1 MEQNILVTIIIPVY
15 NTKPYI
21 VECMESVLHQTYQNL
36 EIILINDGSTDGS
49 GEVCKSFERDARVRF
64 IDRENRGLSYTRQ
77 EGIKLANGIY
87 FCNLDSDDCMELD
100 FVEKMLSR
108 ILETEADIVTCG
120 RVDFAQEYRK
130 EHNLPAGLE
139 EFTLTKELVSS
150 KFTVLS
156 KSLWLADS
164 WNKMYR
170 TEFVRNSGVEYF
182 LSNRYNGT
190 DLSFN
195 HLLILHLPKVVV
207 LNEPLLLHRIVMGSR
222 VHRKNKPLQE
232 GFEIIVERVLKEA
245 EQLGY
250 KDMFKETY
258 SEVYIRLLRMAFL
271 TIIHE
276 SENRKELKVRIN
288 EFYERR
294 DLFGKISPFFEP
306 KALSKRTS
314 PFRMRILNSCMLG
327 NNLMLLYFLF
337 YCYSVKEKWK
347 AGGRENNE
355 K

>member
-49 GEVCKSFERDARVRF
+49 DEVCKSFEFDARVRF
-64 IDRENRGLSYTRQ
+64 INRENRGLSYTRQ
-77 EGIKLANGIY
+77 EGINLANGQY

-108 ILETEADIVTCG
+108 ILEREADIVTCG
-120 RVDFAQEYRK
+120 RVDFDQEYRQ
-130 EHNLPAGLE
+130 EHNLPVELE
-139 EFTLTKELVSS
+139 ELALTKELVSS
-150 KFTVLS
+150 KFAVLS
-156 KSLWLADS
+156 KNFWLADS

-182 LSNRYNGT
+182 LPNRYNGT

-207 LNEPLLLHRIVMGSR
+207 LNEPLLLHRIVIGSR

-232 GFEIIVERVLKEA
+232 GFEIIVEHVLKEA

-250 KDMFKETY
+250 NDMFKKTY
-258 SEVYIRLLRMAFL
+258 SLVYIRLLRMVFL
-271 TIIHE
+271 TIIQE
-276 SENRKELKVRIN
+276 SENKEELKVKITD
-288 EFYERR
+288 FYRRR
-294 DLFGKISPFFEP
+294 DAFGRSYPFLEP
-306 KALSKRTS
+306 KALTKRPAS
-314 PFRMRILNSCMLG
+314 LRMCLWNSCMLG
-327 NNLMLLYFLF
+327 NNLTLLYVLF
-337 YCYSVKEKWK
+337 YLYSAKEKWK
-347 AGGRENNE
+347 DWSREDD
-355 K
+355 KK